1 MEMNPDI
8 CFKRNI
14 HQRTLNEIATY
25 CDHWSKTPEQ
35 YLKLDFDGFVQD
47 AKSFDVDDN

>member
-14 HQRTLNEIATY
+14 HQRTLSEIATY

-35 YLKLDFDGFVQD
+35 YLKLDFDSFVQD